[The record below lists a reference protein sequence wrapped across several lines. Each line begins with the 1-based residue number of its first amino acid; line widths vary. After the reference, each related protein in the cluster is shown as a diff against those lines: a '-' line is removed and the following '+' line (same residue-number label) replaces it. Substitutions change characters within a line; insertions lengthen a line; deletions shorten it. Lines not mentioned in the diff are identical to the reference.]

1 MWTILIIFLFCF
13 SVYLSVKLKF
23 QNYKINIKELIRN
36 DKTSLYLTLGTKVG
50 VGSVIGT
57 TSSIIIGGFSSVIW
71 IILFSILTTSIIYY
85 EAYLGR
91 KNRVKLN
98 NDYIGGPNFIV
109 KNKLLSFISLILL
122 LLIYTFMFQMIQ
134 MNTISNMILLNVN
147 ISKKLILIV
156 FLIILLVTINLKIK
170 EILNIMNKIVPIM
183 CLFFIVICLYGII
196 SNYDILFSSIEV
208 YLKDIFSIK
217 SILCGMIIGIKR
229 SIFMN
234 ELLIGTTSLSASTDK
249 NDINISIKYQILS
262 IFFITI
268 TMTLLISS
276 LILIYIYNN
285 PIINDYNLLIN
296 NIFHTT
302 YGSIGTL
309 FLIII
314 LILFG
319 FTTILSGFYNKS
331 IAFAYA
337 NGVFED
343 SNGKSKLI
351 LNIFKLL
358 FIVVTLSGIII
369 NNFFIWKYL
378 DNLIFI
384 MIIIN
389 SYSIIKSLGS
399 D

>member
-50 VGSVIGT
+50 VGSIIGT

-183 CLFFIVICLYGII
+183 CLFFIIICLYGII
-196 SNYDILFSSIEV
+196 SNYDILFSSMEV

-234 ELLIGTTSLSASTDK
+234 ELSIGTTSLSASTDK

-319 FTTILSGFYNKS
+319 FTTILSGFYIGKTN
-331 IAFAYA
+331 IEYLT
-337 NGVFED
+337 
-343 SNGKSKLI
+343 KSKLI

>member
-50 VGSVIGT
+50 VGSIIGT

-98 NDYIGGPNFIV
+98 NDCIGGPNFIV
-109 KNKLLSFISLILL
+109 KNKLLSFLSLILL

-147 ISKKLILIV
+147 ISKKLILII

-183 CLFFIVICLYGII
+183 CLFFIIVCLYGII
-196 SNYDILFSSIEV
+196 SNYDILFSSIKV

-249 NDINISIKYQILS
+249 NDINISVKYQILS

-314 LILFG
+314 IILFG
-319 FTTILSGFYNKS
+319 FTTILSGFYIGKTN
-331 IAFAYA
+331 IEYLT
-337 NGVFED
+337 
-343 SNGKSKLI
+343 KSKLI

>member
-50 VGSVIGT
+50 VGSIIGT

-147 ISKKLILIV
+147 ISKKLILII

-183 CLFFIVICLYGII
+183 CLFFIIICLYGII
-196 SNYDILFSSIEV
+196 NNYDILFSSIKV

-319 FTTILSGFYNKS
+319 FTTILSGFYIGKTN
-331 IAFAYA
+331 IEYLT
-337 NGVFED
+337 
-343 SNGKSKLI
+343 KSKLI
-351 LNIFKLL
+351 LNVFKLL

>member
-50 VGSVIGT
+50 VGSIIGT

-98 NDYIGGPNFIV
+98 NDYIGGPNFII

-183 CLFFIVICLYGII
+183 CLFFIIICLYGII
-196 SNYDILFSSIEV
+196 SNYDILFSSIKI

-319 FTTILSGFYNKS
+319 FTTILSGFYIGKTN
-331 IAFAYA
+331 IEYLT
-337 NGVFED
+337 
-343 SNGKSKLI
+343 KSKLI

>member
-23 QNYKINIKELIRN
+23 QNYKINVKELIRN

-50 VGSVIGT
+50 VGSIIGT

-183 CLFFIVICLYGII
+183 CLFFIIICLYGII
-196 SNYDILFSSIEV
+196 NNYDILFSSIKV

-296 NIFHTT
+296 NIFHTN

-319 FTTILSGFYNKS
+319 FTTILSGFYIGKTN
-331 IAFAYA
+331 IEYLT
-337 NGVFED
+337 
-343 SNGKSKLI
+343 KSKLI
-351 LNIFKLL
+351 LNVFKLL

>member
-1 MWTILIIFLFCF
+1 MWIILIIFLFCF

-50 VGSVIGT
+50 VGSIIGT

-98 NDYIGGPNFIV
+98 NDYIGGPNFII

-183 CLFFIVICLYGII
+183 CLFFIIICLYGII

-262 IFFITI
+262 IFF
-268 TMTLLISS
+268 
-276 LILIYIYNN
+276 YNN
-285 PIINDYNLLIN
+285 NNDSSNKFSYINI
-296 NIFHTT
+296 
-302 YGSIGTL
+302 
-309 FLIII
+309 
-314 LILFG
+314 
-319 FTTILSGFYNKS
+319 
-331 IAFAYA
+331 
-337 NGVFED
+337 
-343 SNGKSKLI
+343 
-351 LNIFKLL
+351 
-358 FIVVTLSGIII
+358 
-369 NNFFIWKYL
+369 YL
-378 DNLIFI
+378 
-384 MIIIN
+384 
-389 SYSIIKSLGS
+389 
-399 D
+399 

>member
-13 SVYLSVKLKF
+13 SIYLSVKLKF

-50 VGSVIGT
+50 VGSIIGT

-183 CLFFIVICLYGII
+183 CLFFIIVCLYGII

-262 IFFITI
+262 VLFITI

-319 FTTILSGFYNKS
+319 FTTILSGFYIGKTN
-331 IAFAYA
+331 IEYLT
-337 NGVFED
+337 
-343 SNGKSKLI
+343 KSKLI
-351 LNIFKLL
+351 LNIFKLI
-358 FIVVTLSGIII
+358 FIVVTLFGIII

>member
-50 VGSVIGT
+50 VGSIIGT

-183 CLFFIVICLYGII
+183 CLFFIIVCLYGII

-262 IFFITI
+262 VLFITI

-319 FTTILSGFYNKS
+319 FTTILSGFYIGKTN
-331 IAFAYA
+331 IEYLT
-337 NGVFED
+337 
-343 SNGKSKLI
+343 KSKLI
-351 LNIFKLL
+351 LNIFKLI

>member
-50 VGSVIGT
+50 VGSIIGT

-98 NDYIGGPNFIV
+98 NDYIGGPNFII

-183 CLFFIVICLYGII
+183 CLFFIIICLYGII
-196 SNYDILFSSIEV
+196 NNYDILFSSIKV

-302 YGSIGTL
+302 YGSIGIL

-319 FTTILSGFYNKS
+319 FTTILSGFYIGKTN
-331 IAFAYA
+331 IEYLT
-337 NGVFED
+337 
-343 SNGKSKLI
+343 KSKLI

>member
-23 QNYKINIKELIRN
+23 QNYKINVKELIRN

-50 VGSVIGT
+50 VGSIIGT

-183 CLFFIVICLYGII
+183 CLFFIIVCLYGII

-319 FTTILSGFYNKS
+319 FTTILSGFYIGKTN
-331 IAFAYA
+331 IEYLT
-337 NGVFED
+337 
-343 SNGKSKLI
+343 KSKLI

>member
-23 QNYKINIKELIRN
+23 QNYKINIKELFRN

-50 VGSVIGT
+50 VGSIIGT
-57 TSSIIIGGFSSVIW
+57 ASSIIIGGFSSVIW

-85 EAYLGR
+85 EAYFGR

-183 CLFFIVICLYGII
+183 CLFFIIICLYGII

-319 FTTILSGFYNKS
+319 FTTILSGFYIGKTN
-331 IAFAYA
+331 IEYLT
-337 NGVFED
+337 
-343 SNGKSKLI
+343 KSKLI

>member
-23 QNYKINIKELIRN
+23 QNYKINVKELIRN

-50 VGSVIGT
+50 VGSIIGT

-98 NDYIGGPNFIV
+98 NDYIGGPNFII

-183 CLFFIVICLYGII
+183 CLFFIIICLYGII

-234 ELLIGTTSLSASTDK
+234 ELLIGTTSLSASTDI

-319 FTTILSGFYNKS
+319 FTTILSGFYIGKTN
-331 IAFAYA
+331 IEYLT
-337 NGVFED
+337 
-343 SNGKSKLI
+343 KSKLI

>member
-50 VGSVIGT
+50 VGSIIGT

-109 KNKLLSFISLILL
+109 KNKLLSFTSLILL

-183 CLFFIVICLYGII
+183 CLFFIIVCLYGII
-196 SNYDILFSSIEV
+196 SNYDILFSSMEV

-319 FTTILSGFYNKS
+319 FTTILSGFYIGKTN
-331 IAFAYA
+331 IEYLT
-337 NGVFED
+337 
-343 SNGKSKLI
+343 KSKLI

>member
-50 VGSVIGT
+50 VGSIIGT

-109 KNKLLSFISLILL
+109 KSKLLSFISLILL

-183 CLFFIVICLYGII
+183 CLFFIIICLYGII

-229 SIFMN
+229 SLFMN

-319 FTTILSGFYNKS
+319 FTTILSGFYIGKTN
-331 IAFAYA
+331 IEYLT
-337 NGVFED
+337 
-343 SNGKSKLI
+343 KSKLI
-351 LNIFKLL
+351 LNVFKLL

>member
-23 QNYKINIKELIRN
+23 QNYKINVKELIRN

-50 VGSVIGT
+50 VGSIIGT

-109 KNKLLSFISLILL
+109 KNKLLSFISLMLL

-183 CLFFIVICLYGII
+183 CLFFIIVCLYGII
-196 SNYDILFSSIEV
+196 SNYDILLSSSKV
-208 YLKDIFSIK
+208 YLKNIFSIK

-262 IFFITI
+262 VLFITI
-268 TMTLLISS
+268 TMSVLISS

-314 LILFG
+314 IILFG
-319 FTTILSGFYNKS
+319 FTTILSGFYIGKTN
-331 IAFAYA
+331 IEYLT
-337 NGVFED
+337 
-343 SNGKSKLI
+343 KSKLI

>member
-23 QNYKINIKELIRN
+23 QNYKIKVKELIRN

-50 VGSVIGT
+50 VGSIIGT

-98 NDYIGGPNFIV
+98 NDYIGGPNFII
-109 KNKLLSFISLILL
+109 KNKLLSFISFILL

-147 ISKKLILIV
+147 ISKKLILII

-183 CLFFIVICLYGII
+183 CLFFIIICLYGII
-196 SNYDILFSSIEV
+196 NNYDILFSSIRV

-319 FTTILSGFYNKS
+319 FTTILSGFYIGKTN
-331 IAFAYA
+331 IEYLT
-337 NGVFED
+337 
-343 SNGKSKLI
+343 KSKLI

>member
-13 SVYLSVKLKF
+13 SIYLSVKLKF

-36 DKTSLYLTLGTKVG
+36 DKTSLYLTLGTKIG
-50 VGSVIGT
+50 VGSIIGT

-98 NDYIGGPNFIV
+98 NDYIGGPNFII
-109 KNKLLSFISLILL
+109 KNKLISFISLILL

-170 EILNIMNKIVPIM
+170 EILNIMNKLVPIM
-183 CLFFIVICLYGII
+183 CLFFIIICLYGII
-196 SNYDILFSSIEV
+196 SNYDILFSSIKI

-217 SILCGMIIGIKR
+217 SMLCGMIIGIKR

-234 ELLIGTTSLSASTDK
+234 ELLIGTTSLSASSDR
-249 NDINISIKYQILS
+249 NDINTSIKYQILS
-262 IFFITI
+262 VLFITI
-268 TMTLLISS
+268 TMSVLISS

-285 PIINDYNLLIN
+285 SIINDYNLLIN
-296 NIFHTT
+296 NIFEST

-319 FTTILSGFYNKS
+319 FTTILSGFYIGKTN
-331 IAFAYA
+331 IEYLT
-337 NGVFED
+337 
-343 SNGKSKLI
+343 KSKLI

-399 D
+399 DQCDR

>member
-36 DKTSLYLTLGTKVG
+36 DKTSLYLTLGTKEG
-50 VGSVIGT
+50 VGSIIGT

-98 NDYIGGPNFIV
+98 NDYIGGPNFII

-183 CLFFIVICLYGII
+183 CLFFIIICLYGII

-234 ELLIGTTSLSASTDK
+234 ELLIGTTSLSVSTDK
-249 NDINISIKYQILS
+249 NDINTSIKYQILS

-319 FTTILSGFYNKS
+319 FTTILSGFYIGKIN
-331 IAFAYA
+331 IEYLT
-337 NGVFED
+337 
-343 SNGKSKLI
+343 KSKLI

>member
-50 VGSVIGT
+50 VGSIIGT

-85 EAYLGR
+85 EAYFGR

-183 CLFFIVICLYGII
+183 CLFFIIICLYGII
-196 SNYDILFSSIEV
+196 SNYDILFSSMEV

-319 FTTILSGFYNKS
+319 FTTILSGFYIGKTN
-331 IAFAYA
+331 IEYLT
-337 NGVFED
+337 
-343 SNGKSKLI
+343 KSKLI

>member
-50 VGSVIGT
+50 VGSIIGT

-183 CLFFIVICLYGII
+183 CLFFIIVCLYGII

-319 FTTILSGFYNKS
+319 FTTILSGFYIGKTN
-331 IAFAYA
+331 IEYLT
-337 NGVFED
+337 
-343 SNGKSKLI
+343 KSKLI
-351 LNIFKLL
+351 LNVFKLL

>member
-50 VGSVIGT
+50 VGSIIGT

-98 NDYIGGPNFIV
+98 NDYIGGPNFII

-147 ISKKLILIV
+147 ISNKLILIV

-183 CLFFIVICLYGII
+183 CLFFIIICLYGII
-196 SNYDILFSSIEV
+196 NNYDILFSSIEV

-314 LILFG
+314 IILFG
-319 FTTILSGFYNKS
+319 FTTILSGFYIGKTN
-331 IAFAYA
+331 IEYLT
-337 NGVFED
+337 
-343 SNGKSKLI
+343 KSKLI

>member
-23 QNYKINIKELIRN
+23 QNYKINVKELIRN

-50 VGSVIGT
+50 VGSIIGT

-85 EAYLGR
+85 EAYFGR

-98 NDYIGGPNFIV
+98 NDYIGGPNFII

-147 ISKKLILIV
+147 ISNKLILIV

-183 CLFFIVICLYGII
+183 CLFFIIICLYGII
-196 SNYDILFSSIEV
+196 SNYDILSSSINV

-319 FTTILSGFYNKS
+319 FTTILSGFYIGKTN
-331 IAFAYA
+331 IEYLT
-337 NGVFED
+337 
-343 SNGKSKLI
+343 KSKLI

>member
-13 SVYLSVKLKF
+13 SIYLSVKLKF

-36 DKTSLYLTLGTKVG
+36 DKTSLYLTLGTKIG
-50 VGSVIGT
+50 VGSIICT

-183 CLFFIVICLYGII
+183 CLFFIIVCLYGII
-196 SNYDILFSSIEV
+196 SNYDVLFSSIEV

-249 NDINISIKYQILS
+249 NDIKISIKYQILS
-262 IFFITI
+262 VLFITI

-319 FTTILSGFYNKS
+319 FTTILSGFYIGKTN
-331 IAFAYA
+331 IEYLT
-337 NGVFED
+337 
-343 SNGKSKLI
+343 KSKLI
-351 LNIFKLL
+351 LNIFKLI

>member
-50 VGSVIGT
+50 VGSIIGT

-71 IILFSILTTSIIYY
+71 IILFSLLTTSIIYY

-98 NDYIGGPNFIV
+98 NDYIGGPNFII

-147 ISKKLILIV
+147 ISNKLILIV

-183 CLFFIVICLYGII
+183 CLFFIIICLYGII
-196 SNYDILFSSIEV
+196 SNYDILSSSIKI

-234 ELLIGTTSLSASTDK
+234 ELLIGTTSLSVSTDK

-296 NIFHTT
+296 NIFHTN

-319 FTTILSGFYNKS
+319 FTTILSGFYIGKTN
-331 IAFAYA
+331 IEYLT
-337 NGVFED
+337 
-343 SNGKSKLI
+343 KSKLI

>member
-13 SVYLSVKLKF
+13 SVYLSIKLKF

-36 DKTSLYLTLGTKVG
+36 DKTSLYLTLGTKIG
-50 VGSVIGT
+50 VGSIIGT

-98 NDYIGGPNFIV
+98 NDYIGGPNFII
-109 KNKLLSFISLILL
+109 KNKLISFISLILL

-183 CLFFIVICLYGII
+183 CLFFIIICLYGII
-196 SNYDILFSSIEV
+196 SNYDVLFSSIEV

-249 NDINISIKYQILS
+249 NDINLSIKYQILS
-262 IFFITI
+262 VLFITI

-319 FTTILSGFYNKS
+319 FTTILSGFYIGKTN
-331 IAFAYA
+331 IEYLT
-337 NGVFED
+337 
-343 SNGKSKLI
+343 KSKLI
-351 LNIFKLL
+351 LNIFKLI

>member
-50 VGSVIGT
+50 VGSIIGT

-109 KNKLLSFISLILL
+109 KNKLLSFLSLILL

-183 CLFFIVICLYGII
+183 CLFFIIICLYGII
-196 SNYDILFSSIEV
+196 NNYDILFSSIEV

-319 FTTILSGFYNKS
+319 FTTILSGFYIGKTN
-331 IAFAYA
+331 IEYLT
-337 NGVFED
+337 
-343 SNGKSKLI
+343 KSKLI
-351 LNIFKLL
+351 LNVFKLL

>member
-50 VGSVIGT
+50 VGSIIGT

-147 ISKKLILIV
+147 ISKKLMLIV

-183 CLFFIVICLYGII
+183 CLFFIIICLYGII
-196 SNYDILFSSIEV
+196 NNYDILFSSIEV

-234 ELLIGTTSLSASTDK
+234 ELLIGTTSLSVSTDK

-319 FTTILSGFYNKS
+319 FTTILSGFYIGKTN
-331 IAFAYA
+331 IEYLT
-337 NGVFED
+337 
-343 SNGKSKLI
+343 KSKLI

>member
-50 VGSVIGT
+50 VGSIIGT

-109 KNKLLSFISLILL
+109 KNKLLSFLSLILL

-183 CLFFIVICLYGII
+183 CLFFIIICLYGII
-196 SNYDILFSSIEV
+196 NNYDILFSSIEV

-319 FTTILSGFYNKS
+319 FTTILSGFYIGKTN
-331 IAFAYA
+331 IEYLT
-337 NGVFED
+337 
-343 SNGKSKLI
+343 KSKLI

>member
-13 SVYLSVKLKF
+13 SVYLPVKLKF

-50 VGSVIGT
+50 VGSIIGT

-170 EILNIMNKIVPIM
+170 EILKTKNEVNFID
-183 CLFFIVICLYGII
+183 LFDKLT
-196 SNYDILFSSIEV
+196 
-208 YLKDIFSIK
+208 KDYVVVTFL
-217 SILCGMIIGIKR
+217 SILEMSKNKEIEIKQ
-229 SIFMN
+229 
-234 ELLIGTTSLSASTDK
+234 D
-249 NDINISIKYQILS
+249 
-262 IFFITI
+262 
-268 TMTLLISS
+268 
-276 LILIYIYNN
+276 NN
-285 PIINDYNLLIN
+285 FGN
-296 NIFHTT
+296 
-302 YGSIGTL
+302 
-309 FLIII
+309 III
-314 LILFG
+314 
-319 FTTILSGFYNKS
+319 KE
-331 IAFAYA
+331 
-337 NGVFED
+337 VKE
-343 SNGKSKLI
+343 
-351 LNIFKLL
+351 
-358 FIVVTLSGIII
+358 
-369 NNFFIWKYL
+369 
-378 DNLIFI
+378 
-384 MIIIN
+384 
-389 SYSIIKSLGS
+389 
-399 D
+399 

>member
-147 ISKKLILIV
+147 ISKKLILII

-183 CLFFIVICLYGII
+183 CLFFIIICLYGII
-196 SNYDILFSSIEV
+196 SNYDILFSSIKI

-319 FTTILSGFYNKS
+319 FTTILSGFYIGKTN
-331 IAFAYA
+331 IEYLT
-337 NGVFED
+337 
-343 SNGKSKLI
+343 KSKLI

>member
-50 VGSVIGT
+50 VGSIIGT

-183 CLFFIVICLYGII
+183 CLFFIIICLYGII

-234 ELLIGTTSLSASTDK
+234 ELLIGTTSLSVSTDK
-249 NDINISIKYQILS
+249 NDINTSIKYQILS

-319 FTTILSGFYNKS
+319 FTTILSGFYIGKIN
-331 IAFAYA
+331 IEYLT
-337 NGVFED
+337 
-343 SNGKSKLI
+343 KSKLI

>member
-50 VGSVIGT
+50 VGSIIGT

-183 CLFFIVICLYGII
+183 CLFFIIICLYGII
-196 SNYDILFSSIEV
+196 NNYDILSFSIKI

-319 FTTILSGFYNKS
+319 FTTILSGFYIGKTN
-331 IAFAYA
+331 IEYLT
-337 NGVFED
+337 
-343 SNGKSKLI
+343 KSKLI
-351 LNIFKLL
+351 LNVFKLL

>member
-50 VGSVIGT
+50 VGSIIGT

-98 NDYIGGPNFIV
+98 NDYIGGPNFII

-183 CLFFIVICLYGII
+183 CLFFIIICLYGII

-268 TMTLLISS
+268 TMTLLMSS

-319 FTTILSGFYNKS
+319 FTTILSGFYIGKTN
-331 IAFAYA
+331 IEYLT
-337 NGVFED
+337 
-343 SNGKSKLI
+343 KSKLI

>member
-50 VGSVIGT
+50 VGSIIGT

-109 KNKLLSFISLILL
+109 KNKLLSFLSLILL

-183 CLFFIVICLYGII
+183 CLFFIIICLYGII
-196 SNYDILFSSIEV
+196 NNYDILFSSIEV
-208 YLKDIFSIK
+208 CLKDIFSIK

-319 FTTILSGFYNKS
+319 FTTILSGFYIGKTN
-331 IAFAYA
+331 IEYLT
-337 NGVFED
+337 
-343 SNGKSKLI
+343 KSKLI
-351 LNIFKLL
+351 LNVFKLL

>member
-50 VGSVIGT
+50 VGSIIGT

-98 NDYIGGPNFIV
+98 NDYIGGPNFII
-109 KNKLLSFISLILL
+109 KNKLLSFLSLILL

-183 CLFFIVICLYGII
+183 CLFFIIICLYGII

-234 ELLIGTTSLSASTDK
+234 ELLIGTTSLSVSTDK

-319 FTTILSGFYNKS
+319 FTTILSGFYIGKTN
-331 IAFAYA
+331 IEYLT
-337 NGVFED
+337 
-343 SNGKSKLI
+343 KSKLI

>member
-13 SVYLSVKLKF
+13 SIYLSVKLKF

-36 DKTSLYLTLGTKVG
+36 DKTSLYLTLGTKIG
-50 VGSVIGT
+50 VGSIIGT

-122 LLIYTFMFQMIQ
+122 ILIYTFMFQMIQ

-183 CLFFIVICLYGII
+183 CLFFIIVCLYGII
-196 SNYDILFSSIEV
+196 SNYDVLFSSIEV

-262 IFFITI
+262 VLFITI

-319 FTTILSGFYNKS
+319 FTTILSGFYIGKTN
-331 IAFAYA
+331 IEYLT
-337 NGVFED
+337 
-343 SNGKSKLI
+343 KSKLI
-351 LNIFKLL
+351 LNIFKLI

>member
-50 VGSVIGT
+50 VGSIIGT

-98 NDYIGGPNFIV
+98 NDYIGGPNFII

-147 ISKKLILIV
+147 ISNKLILIV

-183 CLFFIVICLYGII
+183 CLFFIIICLYGII
-196 SNYDILFSSIEV
+196 SNYDILSSSIKI

-234 ELLIGTTSLSASTDK
+234 ELLIGTTSLSVSTDK

-296 NIFHTT
+296 NIFHTN

-319 FTTILSGFYNKS
+319 FTTILSGFYIGKTN
-331 IAFAYA
+331 IEYLT
-337 NGVFED
+337 
-343 SNGKSKLI
+343 KSKLI

>member
-50 VGSVIGT
+50 VGSIIGT

-109 KNKLLSFISLILL
+109 KNKLFSFISLILL

-183 CLFFIVICLYGII
+183 CLFFIIICLYGII
-196 SNYDILFSSIEV
+196 NNYDILFSSIEV

-319 FTTILSGFYNKS
+319 FTTILSGFYIGKTN
-331 IAFAYA
+331 IEYLT
-337 NGVFED
+337 
-343 SNGKSKLI
+343 KSKLI
-351 LNIFKLL
+351 LNVFKLL

>member
-23 QNYKINIKELIRN
+23 QNYKINIKELFRN

-50 VGSVIGT
+50 VGSIIGT

-85 EAYLGR
+85 EAYFGR

-183 CLFFIVICLYGII
+183 CLFFIIICLYGII
-196 SNYDILFSSIEV
+196 SNYDILFSSIKV

-319 FTTILSGFYNKS
+319 FTTILSGFYIGKTN
-331 IAFAYA
+331 IEYLT
-337 NGVFED
+337 
-343 SNGKSKLI
+343 KSKLI